1 MFKLPNNLKNE
12 FKVVVSTNKNYLNYS
27 IVSSYGT
34 LQEAKNNMDQ
44 DIAKYRMKNF
54 EMWKRCYPKYHA
66 VIRVS

>member
-1 MFKLPNNLKNE
+1 MFKISDSLKNE

-27 IVSSYGT
+27 IVSSYET

-54 EMWKRCYPKYHA
+54 EMWRASNLRYYA
-66 VIRVS
+66 VIRIN